1 MKRAKIIISIILTA
15 LTFSSQ
21 AQSQDLM
28 AEFSL
33 FYEYQKNNDFKSALP
48 HGWKVIEEN
57 PEPFLRY
64 NIFTKMESALF
75 YMHDSVATTE
85 EEKSEIADTTLY
97 LYEKAMKYEPDKSGY
112 YLKKKAF
119 VLESWTDTSAEELIA
134 AYEKAL
140 EANPDLEDYYKDR
153 YGMLLTNNA
162 DSNPDYKLRALDL
175 YSSMSEGD
183 PTNETW
189 VSRIENLAENPD
201 ELVEI
206 TYKAWQLDPDNME
219 KAWKYASTAMRNQ
232 NYEKAVE
239 PLQFLVEKGPEVINY
254 WNQLATAYQK
264 QDNYSKALEAYK
276 KLTELQPDNAEHFV
290 NLALMYKNQG
300 QLAAARSYLNK
311 AADVNPNWDYPHYIE
326 ATLYEQAARNCGY
339 EFMDKIVYQLAVN
352 TYRTALSKGG
362 QYASSARDRISALA
376 NSVPSQEDYF
386 FRNINS
392 GDKIKIEG
400 GCYDWINRTVT
411 VP

>member
-33 FYEYQKNNDFKSALP
+33 FYEYQKNNDFKSAIP

-64 NIFTKMESALF
+64 KIFTRMESALF

-119 VLESWTDTSAEELIA
+119 VLETWTDTSAEELIA

-189 VSRIENLAENPD
+189 VSRIENLAEDAD
-201 ELVEI
+201 ELVDI

-219 KAWKYASTAMRNQ
+219 KAWKYASLAMKNE
-232 NYEKAVE
+232 NYDKAIE
-239 PLQFLVEKGPEVINY
+239 PLQFLVEQGPEVINY
-254 WNQLATAYQK
+254 WNKLATAYRK
-264 QDNYSKALEAYK
+264 LDSYSKAIDAYK
-276 KLTELQPDNAEHFV
+276 RLIELQPDNGEHYV
-290 NLALMYKNQG
+290 NLALMYRNQG
-300 QLAAARSYLNK
+300 QLAAARSYVNK
-311 AADVNPNWDYPHYIE
+311 AAEVNTNWDYPYYIE
-326 ATLYEQAARNCGY
+326 ANLYEEAARNCGY
-339 EFMDKIVYQLAVN
+339 EFMDKIVYQLAVD
-352 TYRTALSKGG
+352 TYRKALSKGG
-362 QYASSARDRISALA
+362 QYASSSRDRISALA

-400 GCYDWINRTVT
+400 RCYEWINRTVT